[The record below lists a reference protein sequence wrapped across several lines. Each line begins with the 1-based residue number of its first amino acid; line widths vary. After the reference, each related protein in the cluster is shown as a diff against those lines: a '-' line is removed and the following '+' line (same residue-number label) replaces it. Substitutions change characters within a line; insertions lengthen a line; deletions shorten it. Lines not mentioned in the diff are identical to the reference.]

1 MKRDALKALTNAHA
15 WVGLIISTIL
25 FIIFFAG
32 SLSLFR
38 EDIMS
43 WERDPYFTVGDE
55 VENFSF
61 DAIISQVTQDYNVHT
76 HGYFVLQRPTAEQ
89 PSSNVYFEEEI
100 VPQGNLGDGQ
110 DAQQEGSVENHIDKH
125 LVISPDGKILG
136 DGNAFDWANFL
147 YKLHYNL
154 HIPEIGLYFV
164 GVVTLFFFVA
174 LLSGVVIH
182 WRKIISKF
190 FQYRKDGK
198 KDKLLDAHNLIGVM
212 GLPFH
217 IMYAFSGLVFNLLI
231 VYQISY
237 AVALYG
243 GDQAKLFKAAGVVD
257 VHIEETNIAVPVQGI
272 DKLYLTAKESLGEV
286 EITRITIDH
295 FGDESAS
302 VTFRG
307 DDKSQFS
314 TRKEVTYHIAS
325 GRELYLTKNNYDNDI
340 RGGLAVIAS
349 LHFGDFA
356 GYSLR
361 ILFFIL
367 GIGTCYIILTGNLMW
382 LQKRANLRSEKQNKF
397 GLRLVK
403 AMTTGGFIGTIFATA
418 VGFICARLLP
428 IDMLNRSDVIGQI
441 FFACLALSLITSLFI
456 KAQKQFS
463 AIFLKITAVALAII
477 PVLDWLILPQ
487 KILFMFKAGHFDV
500 IVVEVMLL
508 VLALCCW
515 LISSKLVIAT
525 EPVIE
530 QETILN
536 ELIDN
541 SIDKASVV
549 S

>member
-1 MKRDALKALTNAHA
+1 MNRESLKALTNAHA

-32 SLSLFR
+32 SISLFR
-38 EDIMS
+38 EDIIS
-43 WERDPYFTVGDE
+43 WERDPYFTSSEELESFSIDE
-55 VENFSF
+55 V
-61 DAIISQVTQDYNVHT
+61 ISQVTKNYKVNT
-76 HGYFVLQRPTAEQ
+76 HGYFILQMPTAEQ
-89 PSSNVYFEEEI
+89 PSTNLYFEEKI
-100 VPQGNLGDGQ
+100 VAKGNLDDEQGDHPE
-110 DAQQEGSVENHIDKH
+110 DHIDRH
-125 LVISPDGKILG
+125 LIISPNGKVLG
-136 DGNAFDWANFL
+136 DGNAFDWGNFL
-147 YKLHYNL
+147 YQLHYNL

-182 WRKIISKF
+182 WRKIIVKF

-237 AVALYG
+237 AVVLYG
-243 GDQAKLFKAAGVVD
+243 GDEGKLFKAAGVVD
-257 VHIEETNIAVPVQGI
+257 VHLEETNVAILVQGL
-272 DKLYLTAKESLGEV
+272 DKLLLTAKESLGEV
-286 EITRITIDH
+286 DIARISVDH

-382 LQKRANLRSEKQNKF
+382 LQKRANLRSEKQNKL
-397 GLRLVK
+397 GLQLVR

-418 VGFICARLLP
+418 VGFMCARVLP
-428 IDMLNRSDVIGQI
+428 IDLLDRSDLIGQI
-441 FFACLALSLITSLFI
+441 FFACLAASLIASLLI
-456 KAQKQFS
+456 KAQQQFA
-463 AIFLKITAVALAII
+463 AIFLKITALALAMI
-477 PVLDWLILPQ
+477 PVLDWLMLSQGIVV
-487 KILFMFKAGHFDV
+487 MFKAGHFDV
-500 IVVEVMLL
+500 LIVEVILL
-508 VLALCCW
+508 SLALCCW
-515 LISSKLVIAT
+515 LVSSTLFVSA
-525 EPVIE
+525 ERAVDE
-530 QETILN
+530 QQNQLAE
-536 ELIDN
+536 N
-541 SIDKASVV
+541 SIGKASVI

>member
-38 EDIMS
+38 EDIIS
-43 WERDPYFTVGDE
+43 WERDPYFTVSDD
-55 VENFSF
+55 VQNFSI
-61 DAIISQVTQDYNVHT
+61 DAIISQVTEEYNVHT
-76 HGYFVLQRPTAEQ
+76 HGYFILQRPTVEQ
-89 PSSNVYFEEEI
+89 PSSNLYFEEEI
-100 VPQGNLGDGQ
+100 ATQGNLDNEKGG
-110 DAQQEGSVENHIDKH
+110 QQEDHIDKH

-136 DGNAFDWANFL
+136 DGNAFDWGNFL
-147 YKLHYNL
+147 YQLHYNL
-154 HIPEIGLYFV
+154 HIPEVGLYFV

-231 VYQISY
+231 VYQVSY

-257 VHIEETNIAVPVQGI
+257 VHIEETNITVPVQGI

-286 EITRITIDH
+286 DITRISIDH

-307 DDKSQFS
+307 DDKTQFS

-325 GRELYLTKNNYDNDI
+325 GRELYLTNNNYDNDI

-397 GLRLVK
+397 GIQLVK
-403 AMTTGGFIGTIFATA
+403 AMTTGGFIGTVFATA

-428 IDMLNRSDVIGQI
+428 LDLLNRSDIIGKI
-441 FFACLALSLITSLFI
+441 FFACLAVSLITSLLI
-456 KAQKQFS
+456 KAQQQFS
-463 AIFLKITAVALAII
+463 AIFLKVTALALALI

-487 KILFMFKAGHFDV
+487 KIIAMFKVGHFDV
-500 IVVEVMLL
+500 VIVEVMLL
-508 VLALCCW
+508 ILALCCW
-515 LISSKLVIAT
+515 LISSRLVVTVA
-525 EPVIE
+525 PVTA
-530 QETILN
+530 QEVTPN
-536 ELIDN
+536 ELID
-541 SIDKASVV
+541 KASAV

>member
-38 EDIMS
+38 EDINS
-43 WERDPYFTVGDE
+43 WERDPYFTVGDD

-76 HGYFVLQRPTAEQ
+76 HGYFILQRPTAEQ
-89 PSSNVYFEEEI
+89 PSSNIYFEEEI
-100 VPQGNLGDGQ
+100 VPQRKPDDDQL
-110 DAQQEGSVENHIDKH
+110 EGPVEDHIDKH

-136 DGNAFDWANFL
+136 DGNAFDWGNFL
-147 YKLHYNL
+147 YQLHYNL
-154 HIPEIGLYFV
+154 HIPEVGLYFV

-243 GDQAKLFKAAGVVD
+243 GDQAKLFEAAGVVD
-257 VHIEETNIAVPVQGI
+257 VHLEETNIAVPVQGI
-272 DKLYLTAKESLGEV
+272 DKLYLRAKESLGEV
-286 EITRITIDH
+286 DITRISIDH

-325 GRELYLTKNNYDNDI
+325 GRELYLTKNNYDNDL

-418 VGFICARLLP
+418 VGFICARVLP

-441 FFACLALSLITSLFI
+441 FFACLALSLIISLFI

-463 AIFLKITAVALAII
+463 AIFLKITAIALAII
-477 PVLDWLILPQ
+477 PVIDWLMLPQ
-487 KILFMFKAGHFDV
+487 RIVAMFNFGHFDV
-500 IVVEVMLL
+500 LIVEAMLL
-508 VLALCCW
+508 ILALCCW
-515 LISSKLVIAT
+515 LISSTLFSSVERVVDEQPINRNEFTCNPIA
-525 EPVIE
+525 EGD
-530 QETILN
+530 
-536 ELIDN
+536 LI
-541 SIDKASVV
+541 S
-549 S
+549 

>member
-38 EDIMS
+38 EDINS
-43 WERDPYFTVGDE
+43 WERDPYFTVGDD

-76 HGYFVLQRPTAEQ
+76 HGYFILQRPTAEQ
-89 PSSNVYFEEEI
+89 PSSNIYFEEEI
-100 VPQGNLGDGQ
+100 VPQGKLDDDQLQGP
-110 DAQQEGSVENHIDKH
+110 VEDHIDKH
-125 LVISPDGKILG
+125 LVLSPDGKILG
-136 DGNAFDWANFL
+136 DGNAFDWGNFL
-147 YKLHYNL
+147 YQLHYNL
-154 HIPEIGLYFV
+154 HIPEVGLYFV

-217 IMYAFSGLVFNLLI
+217 VMYAFSGLVFNLLI

-243 GDQAKLFKAAGVVD
+243 GDQAKLFEAAGVVD

-286 EITRITIDH
+286 DITRISIDH

-418 VGFICARLLP
+418 VGFICARVLP

-477 PVLDWLILPQ
+477 PVLDWLMLPQ
-487 KILFMFKAGHFDV
+487 RIVAMFNFGHFDV
-500 IVVEVMLL
+500 LIVEAMLL
-508 VLALCCW
+508 ILALCCW

-530 QETILN
+530 QETNLN

-541 SIDKASVV
+541 SIVKASVV